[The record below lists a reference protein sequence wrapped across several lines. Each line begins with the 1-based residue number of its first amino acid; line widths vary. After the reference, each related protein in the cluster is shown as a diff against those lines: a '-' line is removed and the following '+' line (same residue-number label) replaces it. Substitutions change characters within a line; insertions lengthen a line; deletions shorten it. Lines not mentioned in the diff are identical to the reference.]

1 MFTPQHR
8 SSPST
13 FAKTVPKPEG
23 NESDKKLAQTSIP
36 VSSSHEKSISVYPAD
51 TFMREE
57 QQLESLRYSIF
68 SEPSKS
74 ATEMVPDCIQ
84 IFEDEE
90 KKLYAAAAPGSL
102 EKDLDED
109 KKTLMKKIREELL
122 LFNPEK
128 TVVLEGLRELAE
140 NFRTELIMK
149 EREIQTMV
157 EEAQRLESERKVEV
171 NAEQQE
177 QIKGLEVTVKTASS
191 IGKTPEEAAATV
203 IQLTKSRASL
213 EAAKKHITEL
223 EEKVVELQNQKK
235 QEEQMLREKKAQIE
249 SELNEALAHFG
260 PEKFKEITR
269 ELQETIHELKITKEN
284 LRW

>member
-1 MFTPQHR
+1 
-8 SSPST
+8 
-13 FAKTVPKPEG
+13 
-23 NESDKKLAQTSIP
+23 
-36 VSSSHEKSISVYPAD
+36 
-51 TFMREE
+51 MREE

-171 NAEQQE
+171 SFFRSELDARGQEIKALEAEKMNLIAVNAEQQE

-203 IQLTKSRASL
+203 IQLTKSR
-213 EAAKKHITEL
+213 
-223 EEKVVELQNQKK
+223 
-235 QEEQMLREKKAQIE
+235 
-249 SELNEALAHFG
+249 
-260 PEKFKEITR
+260 
-269 ELQETIHELKITKEN
+269 
-284 LRW
+284 